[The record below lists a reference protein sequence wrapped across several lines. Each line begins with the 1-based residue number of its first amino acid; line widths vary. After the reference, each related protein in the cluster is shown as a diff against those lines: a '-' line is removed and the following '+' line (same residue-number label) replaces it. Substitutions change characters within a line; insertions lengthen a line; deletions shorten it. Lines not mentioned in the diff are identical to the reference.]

1 MTILKAIILITII
14 ILAVITCSANSKKET
29 FKIEENG
36 NEYIISADNINDE
49 FIKVEITDEIYEF
62 TPLMFASY
70 SGNYELATFSIRNGA
85 DVNAEDSFGFT
96 ILMWASSGG
105 NLEMVK
111 LLVENGADIDAKDY
125 EGCSSLMW
133 ASLEGHLEI
142 VKYLVEKGADIN
154 IKNEDGNTALDW
166 AATEEIKE
174 VLRKAGYK

>member
-14 ILAVITCSANSKKET
+14 ILAAITCSANSKKDT
-29 FKIEENG
+29 FKINVDG
-36 NEYIISADNINDE
+36 NEYTINAANINNQ
-49 FIKVEITDEIYEF
+49 FIKVEIADKIYEF

-70 SGNYELATFSIRNGA
+70 SGNYELAKFSIRNGA
-85 DVNAEDSFGFT
+85 NINAEDSFGFT

>member
-1 MTILKAIILITII
+1 MIILKAIILITII
-14 ILAVITCSANSKKET
+14 ILAAITCSANSKKET

-70 SGNYELATFSIRNGA
+70 SGNYELAKFSIRNGA
-85 DVNAEDSFGFT
+85 NINAEDSFGFT
-96 ILMWASSGG
+96 I
-105 NLEMVK
+105 
-111 LLVENGADIDAKDY
+111 
-125 EGCSSLMW
+125 LMW

-142 VKYLVEKGADIN
+142 VKYLVKNGADIN

-166 AATEEIKE
+166 AATEEIK
-174 VLRKAGYK
+174 

>member
-14 ILAVITCSANSKKET
+14 ILAAITCSANSKKET

-70 SGNYELATFSIRNGA
+70 SGNYELAIFSIRNGA
-85 DVNAEDSFGFT
+85 NINTEDSFGFT
-96 ILMWASSGG
+96 ILMWASQ
-105 NLEMVK
+105 L
-111 LLVENGADIDAKDY
+111 
-125 EGCSSLMW
+125 
-133 ASLEGHLEI
+133 GHLEI